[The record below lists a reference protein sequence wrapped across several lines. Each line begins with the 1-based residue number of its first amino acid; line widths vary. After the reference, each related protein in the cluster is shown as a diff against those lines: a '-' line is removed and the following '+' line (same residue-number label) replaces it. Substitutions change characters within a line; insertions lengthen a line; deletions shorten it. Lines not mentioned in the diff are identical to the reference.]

1 MRFCDFTQQ
10 HGSADDR
17 ANLSCTRGL
26 KGFVDIGK
34 ISSGRANDAQPTHI
48 DSFNIQFD
56 CPTAMSARGHEPS
69 AYGQTV

>member
-1 MRFCDFTQQ
+1 MRFGSCTQR
-10 HGSADDR
+10 HSSVDDC
-17 ANLSCTRGL
+17 ANLSCARGL

-34 ISSGRANDAQPTHI
+34 ISSGGADDAKPPHI